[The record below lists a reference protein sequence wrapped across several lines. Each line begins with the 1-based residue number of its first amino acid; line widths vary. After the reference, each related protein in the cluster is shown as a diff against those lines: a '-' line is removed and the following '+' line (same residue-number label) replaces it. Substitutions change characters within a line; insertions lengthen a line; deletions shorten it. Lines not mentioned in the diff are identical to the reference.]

1 MHSNIWTA
9 FHLLKIISA
18 YTEKEITLT
27 MVYCSNKFQS
37 ILNRKNTSFWLDDN
51 FICFIWVPFLR
62 KYAFNNGNEFHCFFF
77 SIASKVLCVSLC
89 LRGAILQMETR
100 FFCVE
105 IIIIIRLTRSS
116 HRDKILCAT
125 RMWRMEINL
134 NGLFWLN
141 QTEILIFFFLLFFFH
156 NLFAVDFINPK
167 ISVSKRTL
175 SWATQTQNEK

>member
-1 MHSNIWTA
+1 MLYMS
-9 FHLLKIISA
+9 
-18 YTEKEITLT
+18 
-27 MVYCSNKFQS
+27 
-37 ILNRKNTSFWLDDN
+37 SF
-51 FICFIWVPFLR
+51 FLR
-62 KYAFNNGNEFHCFFF
+62 KYAFNNGNEFHCFFP

-100 FFCVE
+100 FFFVK
-105 IIIIIRLTRSS
+105 IIIIIRLTRYS

-141 QTEILIFFFLLFFFH
+141 QTEIFIFFFSCSPSFH
-156 NLFAVDFINPK
+156 NLLAVDFINPK

-175 SWATQTQNEK
+175 SWAAQTQNEK